1 MKMVLSQKE
10 YDEIYTLVARVK
22 GCSSKKVAEPYLKE
36 LSFFS
41 GSYGGPVRNIL
52 SELISE
58 ARNACGN
65 VPNVTMAN
73 HFVLC
78 SLSKL
83 ERFIKDETMDCSTS
97 GGSYEA

>member
-1 MKMVLSQKE
+1 MKMILSQKE
-10 YDEIYTLVARVK
+10 YDEIDRLVARVK
-22 GCSSKKVAEPYLKE
+22 GCSSKKAAESYLKQ
-36 LSFFS
+36 LSFLS

-65 VPNVTMAN
+65 VPDVAMAN
-73 HFVLC
+73 HFLLS

-83 ERFIKDETMDCSTS
+83 ERFIKNDME
-97 GGSYEA
+97 GSADNE